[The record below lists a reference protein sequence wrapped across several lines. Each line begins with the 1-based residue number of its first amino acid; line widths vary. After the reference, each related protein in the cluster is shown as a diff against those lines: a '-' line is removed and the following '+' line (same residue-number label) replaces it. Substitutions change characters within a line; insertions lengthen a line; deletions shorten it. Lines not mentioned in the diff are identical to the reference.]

1 MHTIMVLTAG
11 FVLLFF
17 CLLVARAF
25 AGPGLVPMKRGV
37 QVFIPLW
44 FIVVAVNMWV
54 GVVQAGYT
62 LMEELPIF
70 LLNFAVPAVAAAL
83 LWWRFTHFKKGT

>member
-25 AGPGLVPMKRGV
+25 AGPGLTPMRRGV

-44 FIVVAVNMWV
+44 FIVTAVNMWV
-54 GVVQAGYT
+54 GVTQAGYT
-62 LMEELPIF
+62 FMQELPLFI
-70 LLNFAVPAVAAAL
+70 LNFAVPAAAAVF

>member
-25 AGPGLVPMKRGV
+25 AGPGLIPMKRAV

-44 FIVVAVNMWV
+44 LIVAAINMWF
-54 GVVQAGYT
+54 GIADAGYT
-62 LMEELPIF
+62 VFQELPLF
-70 LLNFAVPAVAAAL
+70 LLNFALPAVAAAL
-83 LWWRFTHFKKGT
+83 LWWRFTHFKRGT

>member
-17 CLLVARAF
+17 CFLIARSF
-25 AGPGLVPMKRGV
+25 AGPGLGPMKRAV

-44 FIVVAVNMWV
+44 FIVAATNMWV
-54 GVVQAGYT
+54 AVVHRGYT
-62 LMEELPIF
+62 MSEELLCF
-70 LLNFAVPAVAAAL
+70 VLNFSIPAVAAAL
-83 LWWRFTHFKKGT
+83 LWWRFTHFKRGT